1 MEVPEIKMVVGLG
14 NPGKEY
20 VGTRHNIGF
29 QVIDAL
35 SESLKIDVKKK
46 KFSACFGTGEF
57 ADKKLILLKPMQFMN
72 CSGQVVAAATGFYKV
87 VAGNLLVVL
96 DDMALP
102 PGRIRVRMKG
112 SAGGHNG
119 LADVI
124 EKLGTENISRLRIGI
139 GPSNEKE
146 AYDYV
151 LSKPTEAE
159 RALLDEAIIKARD
172 AVLCWV
178 EYGIRATM
186 NKFNPPQVSHT

>member
-1 MEVPEIKMVVGLG
+1 MVVGLG

-20 VGTRHNIGF
+20 VDTRHNIGF
-29 QVIDAL
+29 GVIDSLA
-35 SESLKIDVKKK
+35 ESLKIDVRKK
-46 KFSACFGTGEF
+46 KFSACLGAGEF
-57 ADKKLILLKPMQFMN
+57 ADKKVILLKPMQFMN
-72 CSGQVVAAATGFYKV
+72 CSGQAVATATGFYKL
-87 VAGNLLVVL
+87 ALSNLLVVT

-124 EKLGTENISRLRIGI
+124 EKLGTDNINRLRVGI
-139 GPSNEKE
+139 GQNDKKE

-151 LSKPTEAE
+151 LGKPTEADKP
-159 RALLDEAIIKARD
+159 LLEKAITKARD

-178 EYGIRATM
+178 EYGIKATM
-186 NKFNPPQVSHT
+186 NKFNPP

>member
-1 MEVPEIKMVVGLG
+1 MEAPKIKMVVGLG

-20 VGTRHNIGF
+20 VDTRHNIGF
-29 QVIDAL
+29 RVIDSLA
-35 SESLKIDVKKK
+35 ETLKIDVRKKR
-46 KFSACFGTGEF
+46 FSAYLGSGEF
-57 ADKKLILLKPMQFMN
+57 ADKKLILLKPMRFMN
-72 CSGQVVAAATGFYKV
+72 CSGQVVATATGFYKL
-87 VAGNLLVVL
+87 ALSNLLVVT

-139 GPSNEKE
+139 GQSDEE
-146 AYDYV
+146 MAYDYV
-151 LSKPTEAE
+151 LSKPTKAE
-159 RALLDEAIIKARD
+159 RPLLDEAITKARD

-178 EYGIRATM
+178 EYGIKATM
-186 NKFNPPQVSHT
+186 NEFNPP